1 MLQRTLNIGATAL
14 IIFSFTVISG
24 GQRTGSP
31 ADTLREILSSAEF
44 RGAEAMSFRCEMTA
58 YCPGSCCNTELQRN
72 GDGRSTEVDWSN
84 RIAAGNMTIDQLHAA
99 GIGIMA
105 VDRTKIPYGSIISY
119 DGKLYAA
126 LDCGSMIRGNRIDL
140 SCATHG
146 EADAFGRRPD
156 QTVTVWV
163 PGDPGAAVRTI
174 LERCR

>member
-24 GQRTGSP
+24 GQRAGSP
-31 ADTLREILSSAEF
+31 KDALQEILSSREF
-44 RGAEAMSFRCEMTA
+44 RGAATFSLSCEMTA
-58 YCPGSCCNTELQRN
+58 YCPGPCCNTELLRS
-72 GDGRSTEVDWSN
+72 GDGRTAEVDWSN
-84 RIAAGNMTIDQLHAA
+84 RIAAGNMTIDQLHGA

-119 DGKLYAA
+119 DGRLYAA

-140 SCATHG
+140 SFATHS
-146 EADAFGRRPD
+146 EADEFGRRPD

-163 PGDPGAAVRTI
+163 PENPGAAVRTI

>member
-31 ADTLREILSSAEF
+31 KDVLHEILSSREF
-44 RGAEAMSFRCEMTA
+44 QGASTFSLSCEMTA
-58 YCPGSCCNTELQRN
+58 YCPGPCCNTEFQKN
-72 GDGRSTEVDWSN
+72 GNGTPAEVDWSN
-84 RIAAGNMTIDQLHAA
+84 RIAAGNITIGQLHAA

-105 VDRTKIPYGSIISY
+105 VDRTEIPYGSIISY